1 VSGKFFEHLLSILD
15 VIEPIIAKN
24 LTLKI
29 PTLEDKNFMQGP
41 SHKLVKKVKHSS
53 KKRPK
58 L

>member
-29 PTLEDKNFMQGP
+29 PTLEDKNFMQRSSEKP
-41 SHKLVKKVKHSS
+41 VSKAHPS
-53 KKRPK
+53 KKGPK